1 MWIVR
6 TGGMLDASL
15 RPSLRVCTG
24 LPRCT
29 LKRSRPRV
37 RDWLAGRRGLPR
49 ETDAYVRLVTGQ
61 TGERWARVQAG
72 PAEMQFAGKVP
83 CQQIAGLVA
92 RQPSLVIRPVAPWSV
107 ELVGSSLNA
116 AALAAYVFHHGL
128 ARGNMGWAR
137 IHVGAENRT
146 TAEKLCANLQL
157 KRGFATKTASSSS
170 TQEGASLAPRLCLD
184 RQT

>member
-1 MWIVR
+1 VVWIVR

-128 ARGNMGWAR
+128 ARGNML
-137 IHVGAENRT
+137 GADPCWGGEPHNCREIVREP
-146 TAEKLCANLQL
+146 AIEAGFRHKDREQL
-157 KRGFATKTASSSS
+157 EHTG
-170 TQEGASLAPRLCLD
+170 GRLLGPSALP
-184 RQT
+184 